1 MMRGLLAVLSSN
13 SDIYFNARYTKVYY
27 ISLNSQKK
35 ELSELM
41 SYMKIHKEVK
51 KRGGSGTVKL
61 NFYFLFFALRYLSE
75 YSSPKHKTLHTY
87 RKYSYGGKCVSDS

>member
-13 SDIYFNARYTKVYY
+13 SDIYFNATYTKVYY

-41 SYMKIHKEVK
+41 SYMKIHKEVT
-51 KRGGSGTVKL
+51 KRGG
-61 NFYFLFFALRYLSE
+61 
-75 YSSPKHKTLHTY
+75 
-87 RKYSYGGKCVSDS
+87 